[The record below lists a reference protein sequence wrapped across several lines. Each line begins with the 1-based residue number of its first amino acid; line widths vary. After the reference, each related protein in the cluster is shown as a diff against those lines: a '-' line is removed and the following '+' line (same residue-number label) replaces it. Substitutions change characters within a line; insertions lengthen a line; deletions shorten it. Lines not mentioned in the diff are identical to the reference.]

1 MKVLPWI
8 LVTLLV
14 LAVLFLWS
22 RQQEVSSP
30 LPDTTEHVDTI
41 PFYKP
46 ILRDSVV
53 IRYETIKLP
62 LKKDSCEAK
71 QDIFTP
77 DSAEVVIPIIQ
88 KVYDDSLY
96 RAWVSGYN
104 AKLDS
109 IKVHARTRE
118 IRIPIPIPAKRKR
131 WGLGLQAGYGYP
143 NGWYVGV
150 GVNYNLFQW

>member
-62 LKKDSCEAK
+62 LKGFLRS
-71 QDIFTP
+71 QTRYF
-77 DSAEVVIPIIQ
+77 
-88 KVYDDSLY
+88 Y
-96 RAWVSGYN
+96 SGFGRSRY
-104 AKLDS
+104 S
-109 IKVHARTRE
+109 YYSEGI
-118 IRIPIPIPAKRKR
+118 
-131 WGLGLQAGYGYP
+131 
-143 NGWYVGV
+143 
-150 GVNYNLFQW
+150 